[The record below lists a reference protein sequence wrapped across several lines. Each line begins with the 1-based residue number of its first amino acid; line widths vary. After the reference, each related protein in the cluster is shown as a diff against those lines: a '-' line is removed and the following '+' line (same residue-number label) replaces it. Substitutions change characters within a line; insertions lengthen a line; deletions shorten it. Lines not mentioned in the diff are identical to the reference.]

1 MTLEKRQSRL
11 PTVDFRAVNGHFFAC
26 GAPKNIVENQKTDY
40 EKTLLR
46 HRLGASE
53 SPKSSGQRVT
63 PRQSPPRRELRRPR
77 PLPYTP
83 SYPPCASG
91 RHGARSAPQ
100 GLSYTTR
107 RQRGWMT
114 PFAAIFRAMRRV
126 FTVLIAHSIVLFYRA
141 DRQRRPESS
150 KQKVTRRSNYSR

>member
-114 PFAAIFRAMRRV
+114 PFAAIFRAMRRRV
-126 FTVLIAHSIVLFYRA
+126 FTRRPTWQAAPRQC
-141 DRQRRPESS
+141 QRRPESS
-150 KQKVTRRSNYSR
+150 CRRVTRRSNLA